1 MPRLPA
7 FVFAAAALALAASA
21 DAQVYKWKDANGTV
35 HYSDAP
41 PIGTSYQKVQVNT
54 NMATPVT
61 PAPIPKDNASG
72 NSVAQAA
79 TQPAPASTA
88 PVPDTADNRAKL
100 CKQLDSNIALLN
112 SNSPVL
118 SNGNGGSPKDLN
130 DAQRKQAL
138 TSAQSQKK
146 QYCNAH

>member
-21 DAQVYKWKDANGTV
+21 DAQVYKWKDAKGTV

-54 NMATPVT
+54 NVATPVT

-72 NSVAQAA
+72 NSAAQAA
-79 TQPAPASTA
+79 AQPAPASTA
-88 PVPDTADNRAKL
+88 PVPDTADNRTKL

-118 SNGNGGSPKDLN
+118 SNGSGGPPKDLN